1 MVNIDRKGDSMK
13 RITKGELI
21 TLDNNKEYV
30 VVDIVEQGDKRYLYL
45 VNQAIMEVVVVEEIV
60 ENDEIIIETLDS
72 IDKVTEIVK
81 IVVERLKNN

>member
-1 MVNIDRKGDSMK
+1 MANIDRKGDSMK

-45 VNQAIMEVVVVEEIV
+45 VNQAMMEVVIVEEIV

>member
-1 MVNIDRKGDSMK
+1 MK

>member
-1 MVNIDRKGDSMK
+1 ME